1 MKKLLKIIS
10 LILAVCCIATLFVA
24 CSEYEHKKIA
34 EDYAKLHNLEAS
46 RVGFEC
52 YGEFGR
58 THVMIMQGAYPQV
71 LTTQVVDDVV
81 FHHPAAV
88 TFTVYNNGSF
98 CGLNEAYANGLLTH
112 DDLIKLR
119 DVYNPQYSE

>member
-1 MKKLLKIIS
+1 MKKLLIIIP
-10 LILAVCCIATLFVA
+10 LVLVVCCIAALFVS
-24 CSEYEHKKIA
+24 CSEYEHKIIA

-46 RVGFEC
+46 RVGFVC

-58 THVMIMQGAYPQV
+58 THVLIMQGVYAQV
-71 LTTQVVDDVV
+71 LTTEAVDDVV

-98 CGLNEAYANGLLTH
+98 YGLQEAFANGLLTH
-112 DDLIKLR
+112 DDLIRLS
-119 DVYNPQYSE
+119 DIYNPKYSD